1 MEHAPP
7 RANRIRAR
15 AGPAAVQGRDVRHSS
30 PRRLGVSGILRFF
43 GCPPAQ
49 SAPEVGLAVENIR
62 LQAVALDLGTT
73 MVGAFTDDQ
82 VKKVVGMAEDERP
95 LAIVP
100 VGKGAQ

>member
-1 MEHAPP
+1 
-7 RANRIRAR
+7 
-15 AGPAAVQGRDVRHSS
+15 
-30 PRRLGVSGILRFF
+30 
-43 GCPPAQ
+43 
-49 SAPEVGLAVENIR
+49 
-62 LQAVALDLGTT
+62 